1 MELRA
6 GYERCRLGLAN
17 IVALKDE
24 LEQLADRVV
33 LFESILSLEALS
45 YRSPEHGNASYISEW
60 PERVNQGEIQWPTR
74 RNVLTHL
81 VLV

>member
-6 GYERCRLGLAN
+6 RDERCRPGIVNL
-17 IVALKDE
+17 VALKDN

-33 LFESILSLEALS
+33 RFESMITIETLS
-45 YRSPEHGNASYISEW
+45 YRSPWQGNASYISEW
-60 PERVNQGEIQWPTR
+60 PERVNQGEIQWPTLR
-74 RNVLTHL
+74 SVLTHL